1 LLKQLT
7 KTIIMNEIIKKNG
20 IQFGIITG
28 VISILITTAI
38 YVTNLSLFVS
48 GWVGFASIA
57 IYIAIGIYLLM
68 KTKKDLNGTLP
79 FKDAFTTYF
88 ISAIIGILISVA
100 FNIILFNFID
110 PSAKETIKELSI
122 KYLAETLQKF
132 GTPASAIKEAIK
144 GMEEQDQFSIGN
156 LLKGSI
162 FNILFS
168 AIFGLILAAIFKSK
182 SSNQL

>member
-1 LLKQLT
+1 
-7 KTIIMNEIIKKNG
+7 MNEIIKKNG

-28 VISILITTAI
+28 ATSILITTFI
-38 YVTNLSLFVS
+38 YVTNLELFVS
-48 GWVGFASIA
+48 GWIGFASIA
-57 IYIAIGIYLLM
+57 VYIAIGIYLLI
-68 KTKKDLNGTLP
+68 KTKRDLKGIFP

-88 ISAIIGILISVA
+88 ISAVIGILISVA

-110 PSAKETIKELSI
+110 PGAKETIKELTM
-122 KYLAETLQKF
+122 KYAAEMMQKF
-132 GTPASAIKEAIK
+132 GAPSSAVKEALK

-156 LLKGSI
+156 LLKGSV